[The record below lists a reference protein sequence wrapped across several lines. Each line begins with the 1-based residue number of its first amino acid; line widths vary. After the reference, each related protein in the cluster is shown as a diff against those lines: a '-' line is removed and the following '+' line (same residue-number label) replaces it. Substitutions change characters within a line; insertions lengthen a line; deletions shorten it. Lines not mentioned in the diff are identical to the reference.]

1 MFAQRAYKRYTQIM
15 RKTYKYRLFP
25 TSAQRTAL
33 LRALDA
39 CRWVYNQAL
48 EMRKTAWDER
58 RESLSRYD
66 TIRLLPGWK
75 AEQPWLNAAYSQ
87 SLQGAARSQPRL
99 PAYGE
104 PAHRLCASGKPEAG
118 QPLWSDRL

>member
-1 MFAQRAYKRYTQIM
+1 M

-25 TSAQRTAL
+25 TSVQRTAL
-33 LRALDA
+33 LRALAA

-48 EMRKTAWDER
+48 EARKTAWDER

-87 SLQGAARSQPRL
+87 SLQEACTRVDLAFQAFFRREKAGEQP
-99 PAYGE
+99 G
-104 PAHRLCASGKPEAG
+104 
-118 QPLWSDRL
+118 